1 LNIDLVSA
9 AHFPFS
15 ITDYNNNSSNE
26 WLTRGSFRFDIN
38 TNGGVT
44 YEFVLLSAAISTTT
58 TVSDI
63 FTSIGSRG
71 KMAVSWNGTNVTF
84 SVNGVNY
91 QDTLSTN
98 FTGSLDGIY
107 LGVLGTFNNTYKGGQ
122 FNDIKLYNTRLS
134 NAELQALTTI

>member
-1 LNIDLVSA
+1 
-9 AHFPFS
+9 
-15 ITDYNNNSSNE
+15 
-26 WLTRGSFRFDIN
+26 
-38 TNGGVT
+38 
-44 YEFVLLSAAISTTT
+44 
-58 TVSDI
+58 
-63 FTSIGSRG
+63 
-71 KMAVSWNGTNVTF
+71 MAVSWNGTNVTF